1 MSIYITR
8 TDTWHGMLSGKLRK
22 NCLSQKLV
30 IPFHVTKY
38 HEIEIVSMETNVP
51 LVAGCMIQWWP
62 RTTKEVKEERALQC
76 TDIMQS
82 NGQAAVANG
91 IPNSGLCCNGWR
103 GLTWILFY
111 GVLIS
116 SWWCVSKSHLHSEP
130 WPSQIR
136 KLEVMR
142 LSTDLGPLTNQI
154 IKSLQRFLLRKK
166 CCETDGNWGDNYP
179 SAEIKTPLKPSA
191 GLLDNNAWAVG
202 RPNLSIS
209 PGKKETWSSGMYMFV
224 GLIQTNSNEKTCQS
238 RRVWYS
244 KPVSHTDL

>member
-1 MSIYITR
+1 MFHCCRMHDTMMAPHNQGSKGRTGFAVHWHHAEQWAGGSSEWHSKLWIVLQRLEGTYLDLVLSCPYI
-8 TDTWHGMLSGKLRK
+8 L
-22 NCLSQKLV
+22 LV
-30 IPFHVTKY
+30 MHFQV
-38 HEIEIVSMETNVP
+38 
-51 LVAGCMIQWWP
+51 
-62 RTTKEVKEERALQC
+62 
-76 TDIMQS
+76 
-82 NGQAAVANG
+82 
-91 IPNSGLCCNGWR
+91 
-103 GLTWILFY
+103 
-111 GVLIS
+111 
-116 SWWCVSKSHLHSEP
+116 HLHSKP

-154 IKSLQRFLLRKK
+154 IKSLQRFLLWKK

-224 GLIQTNSNEKTCQS
+224 GLIQTNSN
-238 RRVWYS
+238 
-244 KPVSHTDL
+244 